1 MEDKVYK
8 ALIFDFDGTLF
19 DTVELNFQAY
29 RLAYYDL
36 GIEITKEQF
45 QHTKGLSVYDF
56 SRVMGI
62 PDCDVE
68 RLRDLKL
75 KYYAQMSLYA
85 KPNKYLINIIRNSTI
100 PVALVT
106 TARMSNIKPLLIK
119 YGLVD
124 AFSVYVTQEHVM
136 NHKPHPEAY
145 IKALFQLGFE
155 PETVLAFE
163 DSRTG
168 FVAAR
173 AAGCDCVKI
182 GDFCDDCIVDMSGG
196 SNSRTSLVYRDG
208 RLIVRK
214 DARGEVNAEKLK
226 KEFRFLADNKHPYLI
241 PIKAG
246 EFSVPEVG
254 MYTMSYVWGGSF
266 YEYQNKIGMF
276 PEVIRRIAE
285 FDLQGVGVSTINN
298 EDIRDAC
305 FELYIRNGAK
315 FYEEVTGV
323 ALPTYVCCNDI
334 PAFVNDF
341 RITRCHGDT
350 TFENIIMSRTLGPVL
365 IDPVPYGN
373 AVSGIVHDFSKL
385 GQSLC
390 GYEAIRDGREFDY
403 RVERQI
409 FDEQARKLLTES
421 EYKSLKFLVACLFFR
436 RLKYQIKQN
445 PALVK
450 VYGDIGLRLLAE
462 FRKGEYAWA

>member
-1 MEDKVYK
+1 MVNKTYK

-19 DTVELNFQAY
+19 DTEGLNFQAY

-36 GIEITKEQF
+36 GIEITEEQF
-45 QHTKGLSVYDF
+45 RRTKGLSVYAF
-56 SRVMGI
+56 NRAMGV
-62 PDCDVE
+62 DCDVE
-68 RLRDLKL
+68 RLRELKA
-75 KYYAQMSLYA
+75 KYYAEMSVWA
-85 KPNKYLINIIRNSTI
+85 RPNKYLINIIRTSEI
-100 PVALVT
+100 PVAIVT
-106 TARMSNIKPLLIK
+106 TARRCNIKPLLDK
-119 YGLVD
+119 YDIDEACDMIVC
-124 AFSVYVTQEHVM
+124 QEDVLH
-136 NHKPHPEAY
+136 HKPAPDAYLRVLDFWGIAPED
-145 IKALFQLGFE
+145 
-155 PETVLAFE
+155 VLAFE

-182 GDFCDDCIVDMSGG
+182 GEFWNDCIVDLTGG
-196 SNSRTSLVYRDG
+196 SNSRTSLLYHEGQLV
-208 RLIVRK
+208 VRK
-214 DARGEVNAEKLK
+214 DARGEINAEKLK
-226 KEFRFLADNKHPYLI
+226 KEFLFLANNKHPYLV

-254 MYTMSYVWGGSF
+254 SYTMPYVFGGSF

-276 PEVIRRIAE
+276 PEVIRRVAE
-285 FDLQGVGVSTINN
+285 FDLYAS
-298 EDIRDAC
+298 DIVENKEEIRYKC
-305 FELYIRNGAK
+305 FELYLIPGSS
-315 FYEEVTGV
+315 FYPGV
-323 ALPTYVCCNDI
+323 IDSSVFDLNI
-334 PAFVNDF
+334 PDFVNDF

-350 TFENIIMSRTLGPVL
+350 TFENIIMSRVLGPVL

-390 GYEAIRDGREFDY
+390 GYEAIRDGRDFDY

-409 FDEQARKLLTES
+409 FDEQAKKWLTES

-450 VYGDIGLRLLAE
+450 VYGDIGLRLLTE
-462 FRKGEYAWA
+462 FRNGEYAWA

>member
-19 DTVELNFQAY
+19 DTAELNFQAY

-68 RLRDLKL
+68 RLRDLKS

-145 IKALFQLGFE
+145 NKALSQLGFE
-155 PETVLAFE
+155 PESVLAFE

-182 GDFCDDCIVDMSGG
+182 GDFYDDCIVDMSGG

-214 DARGEVNAEKLK
+214 DARGEVNTEKLK
-226 KEFRFLADNKHPYLI
+226 KEFQFLADNKHSYLI
-241 PIKAG
+241 PVKAG

-254 MYTMSYVWGGSF
+254 VYTMPYVWGGSF

-285 FDLQGVGVSTINN
+285 FDLQGSSIIENK
-298 EDIRDAC
+298 EEIRYKC
-305 FELYIRNGAK
+305 FELYLIPGSS
-315 FYEEVTGV
+315 FYPGV
-323 ALPTYVCCNDI
+323 IDSSFFDLNI

-350 TFENIIMSRTLGPVL
+350 TFENIIMSRILGPVL

-390 GYEAIRDGREFDY
+390 GYEAIRDGRDFDY

-462 FRKGEYAWA
+462 FRKGEYSWT

>member
-1 MEDKVYK
+1 MVNKTYK

-19 DTVELNFQAY
+19 DTEGLNFQAY

-36 GIEITKEQF
+36 GIEITEEQF
-45 QHTKGLSVYDF
+45 RRTKGLSVYQF
-56 SRVMGI
+56 NRAMGV
-62 PDCDVE
+62 DCDVE
-68 RLRDLKL
+68 RLRELKA
-75 KYYAQMSLYA
+75 KYYAEMSVWA
-85 KPNKYLINIIRNSTI
+85 RPNKYLINIIRNARI

-106 TARMSNIKPLLIK
+106 TARMRNIVPLLEK
-119 YGLVD
+119 YELAG
-124 AFSVYVTQEHVM
+124 AFSVFVTQENVEH
-136 NHKPHPEAY
+136 HKPHPEAY
-145 IKALFQLGFE
+145 LKAIEQLGIA
-155 PETVLAFE
+155 PEDVLAFE

-173 AAGCDCVKI
+173 EAGCDCVKI
-182 GDFCDDCIVDMSGG
+182 GEFRDNCIVDLTGG
-196 SNSRTSLVYRDG
+196 SNSRTSLLYHEGQLV
-208 RLIVRK
+208 VRK
-214 DARGEVNAEKLK
+214 DARGEVNVEKLK
-226 KEFRFLADNKHPYLI
+226 KEFQFLAYNKHPYLV
-241 PIKAG
+241 PIRAG

-254 MYTMSYVWGGSF
+254 SYTMPYVFGGSF

-276 PEVIRRIAE
+276 PEVIRRVAE
-285 FDLQGVGVSTINN
+285 FDLQGSAIVENK
-298 EDIRDAC
+298 EEIRYKC
-305 FELYIRNGAK
+305 FELYLIPGSS
-315 FYEEVTGV
+315 FYPGV
-323 ALPTYVCCNDI
+323 IDSSAFDLNI
-334 PAFVNDF
+334 PDFVNDF

-350 TFENIIMSRTLGPVL
+350 TFENIIMSRVLGPVL

-436 RLKYQIKQN
+436 RLKYQINQN

-462 FRKGEYAWA
+462 FRRGEYSWA